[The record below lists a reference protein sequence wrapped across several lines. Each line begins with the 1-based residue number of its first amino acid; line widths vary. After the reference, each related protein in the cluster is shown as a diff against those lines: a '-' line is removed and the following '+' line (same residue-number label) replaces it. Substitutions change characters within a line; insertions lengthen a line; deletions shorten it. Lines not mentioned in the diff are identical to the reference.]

1 MSDMKHDVD
10 ALETQEWLA
19 ALESVVREEGVER
32 AQYLLEQVLEK
43 ARLDGV
49 DMPTGVTTNYINT
62 IPAAQEPAYPG
73 DTTIERRIRSIIRW
87 NAIMIVLRASKKD
100 LELGGHMA
108 SFQSSA
114 AFYETCFNHFFRAPN
129 EKDGGDLVYYQG
141 HISPG
146 IYARAFVEGRLTEE
160 QLDNFRQEVDG
171 KGLPSYPHP
180 KLMPEFWQF
189 PTVSMG
195 LGPISAIYQARFL
208 KYLNGRGLKD
218 TTAQR
223 VYAFLGD
230 GEMDEPESRGAISFA
245 AREKLDNLCF
255 LINCNLQRLDGPV
268 MGNGKII
275 QELEGLFRGA
285 GWNVVKVIWGNG
297 WDKLLAKDTTGKLL
311 QLMNE
316 TIDGDYQTFKAKDG
330 AYVREHFF
338 GKYPETAALVAD
350 MTDDEIF
357 ALKRGG
363 HESSK
368 LYAAF
373 KNAQDTKG
381 RPTVILAKTV
391 KGYGMGDAAEGKNI
405 AHQVKKMDMTHVLAM
420 RNRLGL
426 QDLISDEEV
435 KNLPYLKLEEGSKE
449 FEYLHARRKALHG
462 YTPQRLPNFT
472 GEFIVPALEDF
483 KPLLEEQSR
492 EISSTMAYVRS
503 LNILLKD
510 KNIGQ
515 NIVPIIAD
523 EARTFGMEGLFRQI
537 GIYNPHG
544 QNYTPQDR
552 DIVSYYKE
560 ATSGQVLQEG
570 INELGA
576 MSSWVAAATSYSTNN
591 LPMIPFYIYYSM
603 FGFQRVGDMAWMAG
617 DQQARGFLLGATAG
631 RTTLNGEGLQHEDGH
646 SHILAGTVPNCIS
659 YDPTFA
665 YEVAVILQDG
675 IRRMY
680 GEQENVFYYLTLMNE
695 SYAHP
700 AMPAGA
706 EEGIRKGIYKLE
718 SYSSQGKAGNKA
730 KVQLMSSGTIMNEVR
745 KAAQILSE
753 EYGVASDVY
762 SVTSFNE
769 LARDGQACDRF
780 NMLHPEAEVKVPYIA
795 QVMGTEPAIAA
806 TDYMKNY
813 ADQVRAFIP
822 AQSYKVLGTD
832 GFGRSDS
839 RENLRRHFEVN
850 AGYVVVAALNELA
863 KRGEVEKSVVAAA
876 IKKFDIDTEKTNPLY
891 A

>member
-10 ALETQEWLA
+10 ALETQEWLQ

-32 AQYLLEQVLEK
+32 AQYLLEQVLDK

-49 DMPTGVTTNYINT
+49 DMPTGITTNYINT
-62 IPAAQEPAYPG
+62 IPANQEPAYPG
-73 DTTIERRIRSIIRW
+73 DTTLERRIRSIIRW

-146 IYARAFVEGRLTEE
+146 IYARAFVEGRLTAE

-171 KGLPSYPHP
+171 KGIPSYPHP

-208 KYLNGRGLKD
+208 KYLEGRGMKD
-218 TTAQR
+218 TSEQR

-275 QELEGLFRGA
+275 QELEGLFKGA
-285 GWNVVKVIWGNG
+285 GWNVVKVIWGNN
-297 WDKLLAKDTTGKLL
+297 WDSLLAKDTTGKLL

-316 TIDGDYQTFKAKDG
+316 TIDGDYQTFKSKDG

-391 KGYGMGDAAEGKNI
+391 KGYGMGEAAEGKNI
-405 AHQVKKMDMTHVLAM
+405 AHQVKKMDMTHVLHL
-420 RNRLGL
+420 RDRLGL
-426 QDLISDEEV
+426 QDILTDEAV
-435 KNLPYLKLEEGSKE
+435 KELPYLTLEEGSKE
-449 FEYLHARRKALHG
+449 YEYLHARRKALKG

-472 GEFIVPALEDF
+472 QELVIPAVEEFQ
-483 KPLLEEQSR
+483 PLLEEQKR
-492 EISSTMAYVRS
+492 DISTTMAFVRT
-503 LNILLKD
+503 LNVLLKD
-510 KNIGQ
+510 KNIGK

-576 MSSWVAAATSYSTNN
+576 MSSWVAAATSYSTND

-646 SHILAGTVPNCIS
+646 SHIMAGTVPNCIS

-680 GEQENVFYYLTLMNE
+680 GDQENVFYYLTLMNE
-695 SYAHP
+695 NYAMP
-700 AMPAGA
+700 AMPEGA

-718 SYSSQGKAGNKA
+718 TYTGSKG

-745 KAAQILSE
+745 KAAQILSD
-753 EYGVASDVY
+753 EYSIASDVY

-769 LARDGQACDRF
+769 VTRDGQACERY
-780 NMLHPEAEVKVPYIA
+780 NMLHPEAEAQVPYI
-795 QVMGTEPAIAA
+795 QTVMGTEPAIAA

-813 ADQVRAFIP
+813 AEQVRAFIH
-822 AQSYKVLGTD
+822 AESYKVLGTD

-850 AGYVVVAALNELA
+850 AGYVVVAALTELA
-863 KRGEVEKSVVAAA
+863 KRGDVEKSVIAEA

>member
-472 GEFIVPALEDF
+472 GELVIPALEEF

-492 EISSTMAYVRS
+492 EISSTMAYVRT

-646 SHILAGTVPNCIS
+646 SHILAGTIPNCIS

-718 SYSSQGKAGNKA
+718 TYAGNKA

>member
-435 KNLPYLKLEEGSKE
+435 NNLPYLKLEEGSKE

-472 GEFIVPALEDF
+472 QELVIPALEEF

-492 EISSTMAYVRS
+492 EISSTMAYVRT

-718 SYSSQGKAGNKA
+718 THAGNKA

-780 NMLHPEAEVKVPYIA
+780 NMLHPEADVKVPYIA

>member
-73 DTTIERRIRSIIRW
+73 DTTLERRIRSIIRW

-129 EKDGGDLVYYQG
+129 EQDGGDLVYYQG

-171 KGLPSYPHP
+171 KGIPSYPHP

-368 LYAAF
+368 VYAAY
-373 KNAQDTKG
+373 KNAQETKG

-426 QDLISDEEV
+426 QDLISDEAV
-435 KNLPYLKLEEGSKE
+435 NNLPYLKLEEGSKE

-472 GEFIVPALEDF
+472 GEFVVPALEDF

-718 SYSSQGKAGNKA
+718 THAGNKA

-863 KRGEVEKSVVAAA
+863 KRGDVEKSVVAEA